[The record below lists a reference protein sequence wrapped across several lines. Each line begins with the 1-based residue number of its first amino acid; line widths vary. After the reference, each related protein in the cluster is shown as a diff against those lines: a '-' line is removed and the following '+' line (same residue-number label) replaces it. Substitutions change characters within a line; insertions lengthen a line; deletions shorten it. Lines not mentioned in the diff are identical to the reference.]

1 MKFLTA
7 IVTVSLVIMI
17 TASAGYYFYNSS
29 VNNSS
34 YPSYHVDMHLNTTI
48 PVPYY
53 PIHVNSNL
61 TGNGTYQQL
70 LTFSD
75 PSHYGINANGSNL
88 AFYDGSN
95 NTHLYAWIQSMN
107 NTSMQIWV
115 KNFNGS
121 STINMQVLPS
131 FENLFSATGYLGEA
145 PQLSPIYGEYFNLP
159 LVTPYAT
166 DFQSYSEF
174 KGYIDNVTGNVVIN
188 NGLNVTQGYVSG
200 ATNMGITL
208 GYAPTTRDVLYT
220 YIANYYLFGGSGNR
234 NNNPQGFGWSQDG
247 GTYYIRYQQGL
258 TGNPY
263 YGINEFGSGEYD
275 TSISNNG
282 GTSVPSI
289 GLSSIYFNATNYVLT
304 TSPSGYQNYEVSPS
318 TTVNSS
324 EPAYAEIG
332 NWNNADNTTMVVYYS
347 FIATPPNAQDIMPT
361 FTIGAFTNMTDHVDV
376 SYLSNSI
383 TIPMPNWFNL
393 TLKAYTNYSFT
404 FQYNNTPLYFTYD
417 GLINNTI
424 YTGFFDHN
432 LTLDIHFIALGY
444 SGKTQSIVLERG

>member
-95 NTHLYAWIQSMN
+95 NTHLYAWIQSIN
-107 NTSMQIWV
+107 STSMQVWV
-115 KNFNGS
+115 KNYYGS
-121 STINMQVLPS
+121 TTINMQVLPS

-145 PQLSPIYGEYFNLP
+145 PQLSSTYAEYFNAPLVFGNDSTSWDFAGTSVSGWSGGSYTVNNGLIPDSSNNVQTTSSFNPLNYTAIWAFSGNPGGRYGGWAGSYASWICSYSSTQFSLSYYLNGSSGDVVMNGNINSNYNTIIYGERP
-159 LVTPYAT
+159 
-166 DFQSYSEF
+166 
-174 KGYIDNVTGNVVIN
+174 TGIFAQ
-188 NGLNVTQGYVSG
+188 L
-200 ATNMGITL
+200 
-208 GYAPTTRDVLYT
+208 
-220 YIANYYLFGGSGNR
+220 
-234 NNNPQGFGWSQDG
+234 NNNPETTYNNTEFADQSTPTDFYFAADG
-247 GTYYIRYQQGL
+247 IT
-258 TGNPY
+258 
-263 YGINEFGSGEYD
+263 
-275 TSISNNG
+275 
-282 GTSVPSI
+282 
-289 GLSSIYFNATNYVLT
+289 
-304 TSPSGYQNYEVSPS
+304 
-318 TTVNSS
+318 
-324 EPAYAEIG
+324 
-332 NWNNADNTTMVVYYS
+332 VYYV
-347 FIATPPNAQDIMPT
+347 ILLPQTITMPT
-361 FTIGAFTNMTDHVDV
+361 FTIGTFTNMTDHAVA

-404 FQYNNTPLYFTYD
+404 FHYNNTPLYFTYD

-424 YTGFFDHN
+424 YTGFLDSN

-444 SGKTQSIVLERG
+444 SGKTELIVVGEKT